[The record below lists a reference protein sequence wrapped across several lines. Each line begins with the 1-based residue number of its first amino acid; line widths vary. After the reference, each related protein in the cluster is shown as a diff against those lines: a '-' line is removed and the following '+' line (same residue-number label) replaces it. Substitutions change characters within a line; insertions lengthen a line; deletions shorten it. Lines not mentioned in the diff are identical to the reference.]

1 VFPGD
6 RVNLDVAET
15 TALRCLAVNRYDDFR
30 PDVALLLKEQES
42 HLAPADPRARSGD
55 GLGALG
61 AAASLARL
69 YALGALIKTG
79 LYCRLVY
86 TNWVLGWFR
95 EFHEYWVTELGNRPL
110 HPHDFYF
117 LAGVYRQ
124 RLQTIHFDSMENPQ
138 LATDE
143 RHLEA
148 WRDHRIVNHLFSHTY
163 RHALSPLRVHR
174 YTRYL
179 RRGGRVAEYGCG
191 TAPILA
197 ALARWYRHLN
207 VHLVGADIPHLL
219 FHFARWKFR
228 DARFVTMVPIAPNDD
243 APLSGRYDAIFCL
256 EVLEH
261 LPRPIPVLAHL
272 HEVLEPGGYLVFDYI
287 RSDATGLDTA
297 SSLRDRI
304 PALKFLLERF
314 EIVEG
319 AVPLDGG
326 HVEGV
331 VARKR

>member
-1 VFPGD
+1 M
-6 RVNLDVAET
+6 
-15 TALRCLAVNRYDDFR
+15 NRYDDFR
-30 PDVALLLKEQES
+30 PDVAALLKEQEAR
-42 HLAPADPRARSGD
+42 LTTADPRARSGD

-61 AAASLARL
+61 ALTSLMRL
-69 YALGALIKTG
+69 YARGALVKTG
-79 LYCRLVY
+79 LHRRLVY
-86 TNWVLGWFR
+86 ADWVLGWFR
-95 EFHEYWVTELGNRPL
+95 EFQDYWVTELGNRPL
-110 HPHDFYF
+110 QPHDFYF

-124 RLQTIHFDSMENPQ
+124 RLQTIHFESIENPQ
-138 LATDE
+138 LANDD

-148 WRDHRIVNHLFSHTY
+148 WRDYRIVHHLFAHTY
-163 RHALSPLRVHR
+163 RQALSPLRVHR

-179 RRGGRVAEYGCG
+179 RRGGRVVEYGCG
-191 TAPILA
+191 TAPILQ

-207 VHLVGADIPHLL
+207 LHLVGADIPHLL

-228 DARFVTMVPIAPNDD
+228 NAPFVTMVPIAPNDD
-243 APLSGRYDAIFCL
+243 APLSGRYDTIFCL

-261 LPRPIPVLAHL
+261 LPRPIPVLEHL
-272 HEVLEPGGYLVFDYI
+272 HHVLEPGGYLIFDYI

-297 SSLRDRI
+297 TSLRDRI

-319 AVPLDGG
+319 SVPVDGT
-326 HVEGV
+326 HVEPA

>member
-1 VFPGD
+1 M
-6 RVNLDVAET
+6 
-15 TALRCLAVNRYDDFR
+15 NRYDDFR
-30 PDVALLLKEQES
+30 PDVAALLKEQEARLTTGDS
-42 HLAPADPRARSGD
+42 RARSGD

-61 AAASLARL
+61 ALTSLMRL
-69 YALGALIKTG
+69 YALGG
-79 LYCRLVY
+79 LVKSGLHRRLVY
-86 TNWVLGWFR
+86 TNWVLGWFH
-95 EFHEYWVTELGNRPL
+95 EFQDYWVTELGNRPL
-110 HPHDFYF
+110 QPHDFYF

-124 RLQTIHFDSMENPQ
+124 RLQTIHFESIENPQ
-138 LATDE
+138 LANDD

-148 WRDHRIVNHLFSHTY
+148 WRDYRIVHHLFAHTY
-163 RHALSPLRVHR
+163 RQALSPLRVHR
-174 YTRYL
+174 YTRYVQ
-179 RRGGRVAEYGCG
+179 RGGRVVEYGCG
-191 TAPILA
+191 TAPILQ

-207 VHLVGADIPHLL
+207 LHLVGADIPHLL

-243 APLSGRYDAIFCL
+243 APLSGRYDTIFCL

-261 LPRPIPVLAHL
+261 LPRPIPVLEHL
-272 HEVLEPGGYLVFDYI
+272 HHVLEPGGYLIFDYI

-297 SSLRDRI
+297 TSLRDRI

-319 AVPLDGG
+319 SVPVDGT
-326 HVEGV
+326 HVEPA